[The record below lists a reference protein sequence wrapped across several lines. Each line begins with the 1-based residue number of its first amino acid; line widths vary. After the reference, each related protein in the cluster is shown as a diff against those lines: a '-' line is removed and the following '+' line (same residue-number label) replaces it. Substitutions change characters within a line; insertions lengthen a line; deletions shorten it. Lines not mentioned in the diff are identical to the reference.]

1 MAFLPNCSEIPN
13 SCMFLQLVLFIYV
26 TDVFAYISLAGLE

>member
-1 MAFLPNCSEIPN
+1 MTFLSNCSEIPN

-26 TDVFAYISLAGLE
+26 TDVFAYIGFAGLE